1 MRECGAWG
9 GGACALGAPGRG
21 GRAPLAS
28 LSQGLAGWPEGVK
41 ALKVCEALSLFAQQS
56 GLAGDLKVLNGD
68 TL

>member
-1 MRECGAWG
+1 M
-9 GGACALGAPGRG
+9 
-21 GRAPLAS
+21 S

-41 ALKVCEALSLFAQQS
+41 ALKVCEALSLFAQQF

>member
-1 MRECGAWG
+1 M
-9 GGACALGAPGRG
+9 
-21 GRAPLAS
+21 S

-41 ALKVCEALSLFAQQS
+41 ALKVCEALSFAQQF

>member
-1 MRECGAWG
+1 MRECRAWD
-9 GGACALGAPGRG
+9 GGACALGVPGWG
-21 GRAPLAS
+21 GWAPLVS
-28 LSQGLAGWPEGVK
+28 LSQGLAGWPEAVK

>member
-1 MRECGAWG
+1 M
-9 GGACALGAPGRG
+9 
-21 GRAPLAS
+21 S

-68 TL
+68 TLRSVCDALRDSFNKRCLWDPCAGI